1 MPGLMDRPT
10 PPMAPDV
17 QAQGAGGFGAGV
29 GQAQQQMGKDP
40 VETAVGTVEK
50 LLSGIQD
57 ETMRPYISK
66 ALASLKLGLAMKQQ
80 KQPQSAMGA
89 PPPMGG
95 GQPPQIPTPPVPGQ
109 MPV

>member
-1 MPGLMDRPT
+1 MPGMDK

-29 GQAQQQMGKDP
+29 GQAQAQAGKDP
-40 VETAVGTVEK
+40 VETAVMTVEK
-50 LLSGIQD
+50 LLGGVTD
-57 ETMRPYISK
+57 ETMRPYIAK

-80 KQPQSAMGA
+80 KQPQSGGMQ

-95 GQPPQIPTPPVPGQ
+95 GAPPQIPTPPVPGQ